1 MLLIGL
7 VLAILSYA
15 VFASQVSNVHAQGSA
30 ITIQPSSQAS
40 LPVNS
45 LLTFNVTVEN
55 MPFNFAGWDITVV
68 TNPAV
73 LSPQSIAVCNTTAC
87 NVPYSDSGGTNFMP
101 GGTDA
106 QCINGTPSG
115 AFNTCTG
122 NDGIG
127 VAHDAFA
134 SSGFTGGALL
144 LFTITYKVMASGT
157 TNVVLGPDL
166 AHPESTTGTTNHL
179 FDTSGL
185 DIIAS
190 ETGGS
195 YNVVLHSTS
204 TSVNCTSPV
213 GVGSSSACTATVT
226 DTSSSPTTAGSSV
239 IFTVKSGS
247 GTFSGSSSGTC
258 VLSGSGSSASCQV
271 TYTPTSVGSG
281 THTLN
286 ATYNGDSSHQPSSAT
301 TTVTV
306 TKGSSSTTSRV
317 INEATGSPPSG
328 SEVTGASF
336 HDTAAVSGLGATPSG
351 TVSYT
356 FYTNGGCTGTGTSQT
371 VTLNSA
377 GVVPNSVSTGGL
389 SPGSYSYNVTYS
401 GDANYLASTSGC
413 EPFSVTKAV
422 PTVASV
428 VVLKSGIPLPSPAL
442 VNSIVNDTSSV
453 TGITGF
459 VPSGSLVYGF
469 FNNGGCTAPAASTQ
483 TVSLNPTG
491 GVPNSD
497 EQGPLAQGTYSFDAT
512 YSGDSNYVSKSV
524 CEPFN
529 IGQLTPT
536 ISTIVLDAST
546 NAAWS
551 GSEVTGTSANDTA
564 TVSGSGPTPSGTVTY
579 TFYANGGCTG
589 LGAPEAV
596 TMANGAVPH
605 SSSTSAL
612 GAGSYS
618 YKAHYS
624 GDTNYLAVDSVCET
638 FGLAKAFPTIVT
650 DVSDATTNGH
660 WSGSETTGAVAFD
673 TATVTGVTGLTP
685 SGAVRYTFYGAAD
698 CTGTGSP
705 ETVTLTGSGTVPNS
719 ANTSA
724 LTTGSYS
731 YNATYSGDSNYLAS
745 TSGCEAFTVREAVIA
760 PVLGPVSLS
769 PSSVAVGQKVGISL
783 DVTNSAS
790 TSQTIT
796 VRARWGA
803 ITVAEQNVTL
813 NAGEKKPVSLTWD
826 TSGYGPGTANV
837 TIIIPQSGTVE
848 NAGPL
853 TLTSPGFSLSS
864 IILLLVA
871 AGSAAVIVVVS
882 AVVWLTK
889 RGRRVGKVTPTA

>member
-1 MLLIGL
+1 
-7 VLAILSYA
+7 
-15 VFASQVSNVHAQGSA
+15 
-30 ITIQPSSQAS
+30 
-40 LPVNS
+40 
-45 LLTFNVTVEN
+45 
-55 MPFNFAGWDITVV
+55 
-68 TNPAV
+68 
-73 LSPQSIAVCNTTAC
+73 
-87 NVPYSDSGGTNFMP
+87 
-101 GGTDA
+101 
-106 QCINGTPSG
+106 
-115 AFNTCTG
+115 
-122 NDGIG
+122 
-127 VAHDAFA
+127 
-134 SSGFTGGALL
+134 
-144 LFTITYKVMASGT
+144 
-157 TNVVLGPDL
+157 
-166 AHPESTTGTTNHL
+166 
-179 FDTSGL
+179 
-185 DIIAS
+185 
-190 ETGGS
+190 
-195 YNVVLHSTS
+195 
-204 TSVNCTSPV
+204 
-213 GVGSSSACTATVT
+213 
-226 DTSSSPTTAGSSV
+226 
-239 IFTVKSGS
+239 
-247 GTFSGSSSGTC
+247 
-258 VLSGSGSSASCQV
+258 
-271 TYTPTSVGSG
+271 
-281 THTLN
+281 
-286 ATYNGDSSHQPSSAT
+286 
-301 TTVTV
+301 
-306 TKGSSSTTSRV
+306 
-317 INEATGSPPSG
+317 
-328 SEVTGASF
+328 
-336 HDTAAVSGLGATPSG
+336 
-351 TVSYT
+351 
-356 FYTNGGCTGTGTSQT
+356 
-371 VTLNSA
+371 
-377 GVVPNSVSTGGL
+377 
-389 SPGSYSYNVTYS
+389 
-401 GDANYLASTSGC
+401 
-413 EPFSVTKAV
+413 VTKAV

-428 VVLKSGIPLPSPAL
+428 VVLKSGAPLPSPAP

-483 TVSLNPTG
+483 TVSLTPTG

-497 EQGPLAQGTYSFDAT
+497 EQGPLAQGTYSFNAT

-524 CEPFN
+524 CESFN

-536 ISTIVLDAST
+536 ISTIVFDAST

-551 GSEVTGTSANDTA
+551 GSEATGASANDTA

-589 LGAPEAV
+589 SGASEIV
-596 TMANGAVPH
+596 TMTNGSVPH

-618 YKAHYS
+618 YKAHFG

-638 FGLAKAFPTIVT
+638 FGLAKASPTIVT

-660 WSGSETTGAVAFD
+660 WSGSETTGAIAFD
-673 TATVTGVTGLTP
+673 TATVTGVTGFTP
-685 SGAVRYTFYGAAD
+685 SGTVRYTFYAAAD

-731 YNATYSGDSNYLAS
+731 YNAAYSGDANYLAS
-745 TSGCEAFTVREAVIA
+745 TSGCEAFTLREAVIA
-760 PVLGPVSLS
+760 PVLGPVSFS

-864 IILLLVA
+864 ILLLLVA
-871 AGSAAVIVVVS
+871 VGSAAVVVVVS
-882 AVVWLTK
+882 AVVWFVK
-889 RGRRVGKVTPTA
+889 RGRRVGKVTPSA